1 MPLGCELKLL
11 APAKINLF
19 LKVTG
24 RRQDGYHLLSTWMQ
38 KLTLADEITLLPSSA
53 GIEFCC
59 EGDNL
64 PNDEHNLAYKAAIR
78 FYEKTR
84 IKSGVKIKLVK
95 KIPIAAGLG
104 GGSSDAAV
112 VLTGLNRLFSAALSE
127 SELMELGLSLGADVP
142 FFVSGLSAA
151 IATGIGEKLTQTDP
165 LKNCRIV
172 LVNPGFPVPTKWVYE
187 TFDSMQPVNLALTS
201 GNNPYIL
208 GPKIDRVAFVK
219 MLFND
224 LERVTISRYPEISE
238 IKNELFNAGADG
250 VLMSGSGPTVFGIF
264 FDFDKGKQAVTN
276 LQKKYIDGVFYT
288 EPALI

>member
-1 MPLGCELKLL
+1 MPLGCELKFL

-19 LKVTG
+19 LKITG

-38 KLTLADEITLLPSSA
+38 KLTLADEITLSPCLT
-53 GIEFCC
+53 GIEFSCT
-59 EGDNL
+59 EDNL
-64 PNDEHNLAYKAAIR
+64 PKDENNLAYKAAIL
-78 FYEKTR
+78 FYEKTG

-104 GGSSDAAV
+104 GGSSDAAA

-127 SELMELGLSLGADVP
+127 SELMELALALGADVP
-142 FFVSGLSAA
+142 FFVSGLNAA

-165 LKNCRIV
+165 LQNCLVV

-208 GPKIDRVAFVK
+208 GPKIDRVAFAK

-224 LERVTISRYPEISE
+224 LERVTISRYPEISK
-238 IKNELFNAGADG
+238 IKNELLSAGADG

-264 FDFDKGKQAVTN
+264 FDFDKGTQIAMN
-276 LQKKYIDGVFYT
+276 LQKKYLNGVFYT
-288 EPALI
+288 EPVLS